1 MAYPKT
7 YKTDKGVYE
16 IPEKEVSSF
25 LKDFPNAMEVV
36 SYKMGK
42 DTFDIP
48 IKEIELFLK
57 ENPQAVALKKK
68 SARVDF
74 EGSSLE
80 AGNALSQSGGVG
92 GTEIPTVDE
101 NAISASKEYRRLKNA
116 VKPVSDL
123 EMGMSRGSA
132 QPLPDEDKRKEADKL
147 QERYKDYNLEEVGKE
162 FEDFPE
168 EAFTWRNEVGEQPF
182 SQKRLLELRKENPV
196 KYNDIL
202 NGIKTQYDIAKKTG
216 NWDEANRFI
225 NLKTSQNV
233 DEAVSNI
240 EEQRNIINRVFDT
253 KEEREK
259 ANERIRASAYVIN
272 PSTPGFEESYNNSGL
287 SSKLTPSEYAGL
299 LTLKAYEPEKYEQT
313 LAFLNTPI
321 KDIYIH
327 QMPLEVARNIQAP
340 VAIPTSYESENP
352 EGGRLSQT
360 TIDQKIGLETRLR
373 ELASI
378 GRDNERA
385 QLDKTNKEL
394 GKKIDGLPD
403 GEEKNNLITAY
414 NENVGKMNNIIQ
426 DWGNDDK
433 RFPLTTEMKLDRQ
446 IADIIGKEPGLL
458 NTMAVK
464 FAIQADNPRKSF
476 YNLFGDSPELQM
488 QRVGESQSLGQYTY
502 LPEELRRV
510 NSPVLTQYPEEV
522 EKQIKDI
529 YADKTLNET
538 EKKERARK
546 ILFENQDKITTV
558 TNSETGSNNFFSK
571 ATAYTMAGFLGDIGG
586 MAFAMAAN
594 PIKGKPGEMIGLG
607 SLMHNNHYTQAVE
620 EGIKDPNGYANLHT
634 GIDMLAATFGT
645 QYDLVKEAV
654 SKSP

>member
-202 NGIKTQYDIAKKTG
+202 NGIKTQYDIAKKQVIGMRQTG
-216 NWDEANRFI
+216 
-225 NLKTSQNV
+225 L
-233 DEAVSNI
+233 
-240 EEQRNIINRVFDT
+240 
-253 KEEREK
+253 
-259 ANERIRASAYVIN
+259 
-272 PSTPGFEESYNNSGL
+272 
-287 SSKLTPSEYAGL
+287 
-299 LTLKAYEPEKYEQT
+299 
-313 LAFLNTPI
+313 
-321 KDIYIH
+321 
-327 QMPLEVARNIQAP
+327 
-340 VAIPTSYESENP
+340 
-352 EGGRLSQT
+352 
-360 TIDQKIGLETRLR
+360 
-373 ELASI
+373 
-378 GRDNERA
+378 
-385 QLDKTNKEL
+385 
-394 GKKIDGLPD
+394 
-403 GEEKNNLITAY
+403 
-414 NENVGKMNNIIQ
+414 
-426 DWGNDDK
+426 
-433 RFPLTTEMKLDRQ
+433 
-446 IADIIGKEPGLL
+446 
-458 NTMAVK
+458 
-464 FAIQADNPRKSF
+464 
-476 YNLFGDSPELQM
+476 
-488 QRVGESQSLGQYTY
+488 
-502 LPEELRRV
+502 
-510 NSPVLTQYPEEV
+510 
-522 EKQIKDI
+522 
-529 YADKTLNET
+529 
-538 EKKERARK
+538 
-546 ILFENQDKITTV
+546 
-558 TNSETGSNNFFSK
+558 
-571 ATAYTMAGFLGDIGG
+571 
-586 MAFAMAAN
+586 
-594 PIKGKPGEMIGLG
+594 
-607 SLMHNNHYTQAVE
+607 
-620 EGIKDPNGYANLHT
+620 
-634 GIDMLAATFGT
+634 
-645 QYDLVKEAV
+645 
-654 SKSP
+654 